1 MNKAIRTTNYFR
13 QAAAASA
20 MFAGLLALTG
30 CDDGPECLDYDTQ
43 VVPTTT
49 FVNGKVVTGTTVVT
63 TCTRYAEPTAGQ

>member
-1 MNKAIRTTNYFR
+1 MNVYTRTILT
-13 QAAAASA
+13 AALV
-20 MFAGLLALTG
+20 GLLLQLLTG